1 MAEEVS
7 FPTYKG
13 RPLVRCG
20 NIIYYGS
27 MKDKYIIRMEV
38 KSTKMIG
45 ENEVAD
51 KVIIQLMYTD
61 TTISTRKQI
70 IKSSEKN
77 GLYLAIDIAAQ
88 SVASG
93 KYDLGDII
101 VRQVFYRSACLKIS
115 DLSVINAHMFITL
128 SIVFNLSFL
137 SHFVGFSA

>member
-27 MKDKYIIRMEV
+27 MKDKYIIKMEV

-77 GLYLAIDIAAQ
+77 GLYEALDLAGAWLERAL
-88 SVASG
+88 AE
-93 KYDLGDII
+93 
-101 VRQVFYRSACLKIS
+101 
-115 DLSVINAHMFITL
+115 
-128 SIVFNLSFL
+128 
-137 SHFVGFSA
+137 

>member
-27 MKDKYIIRMEV
+27 MKDKYIIKMEI

-51 KVIIQLMYTD
+51 KVTIQLMYTD

-77 GLYLAIDIAAQ
+77 GLYLAIDIADAWLER
-88 SVASG
+88 A
-93 KYDLGDII
+93 L
-101 VRQVFYRSACLKIS
+101 AE
-115 DLSVINAHMFITL
+115 
-128 SIVFNLSFL
+128 
-137 SHFVGFSA
+137 

>member
-27 MKDKYIIRMEV
+27 MKDKYIINMEI

-51 KVIIQLMYTD
+51 KVTIQLMYTD

-77 GLYLAIDIAAQ
+77 GLYLAIDIADAWLER
-88 SVASG
+88 A
-93 KYDLGDII
+93 L
-101 VRQVFYRSACLKIS
+101 AE
-115 DLSVINAHMFITL
+115 
-128 SIVFNLSFL
+128 
-137 SHFVGFSA
+137 

>member
-77 GLYLAIDIAAQ
+77 GLYLAIDIADAWLER
-88 SVASG
+88 A
-93 KYDLGDII
+93 L
-101 VRQVFYRSACLKIS
+101 AE
-115 DLSVINAHMFITL
+115 
-128 SIVFNLSFL
+128 
-137 SHFVGFSA
+137 

>member
-27 MKDKYIIRMEV
+27 MKDKYIIKMEV

-51 KVIIQLMYTD
+51 KVTIQLMYTD

-77 GLYLAIDIAAQ
+77 GLYLAIDIADAWLER
-88 SVASG
+88 A
-93 KYDLGDII
+93 L
-101 VRQVFYRSACLKIS
+101 AE
-115 DLSVINAHMFITL
+115 
-128 SIVFNLSFL
+128 
-137 SHFVGFSA
+137 